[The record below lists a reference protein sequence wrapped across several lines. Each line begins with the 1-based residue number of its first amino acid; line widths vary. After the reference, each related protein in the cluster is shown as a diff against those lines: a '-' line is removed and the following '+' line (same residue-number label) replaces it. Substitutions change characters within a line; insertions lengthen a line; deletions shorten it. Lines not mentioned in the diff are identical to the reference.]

1 MKIETIN
8 KQKGGA
14 ILLIV
19 VIIAVATLIMAYSSS
34 ILGLGELDLGYTS
47 QKGSEAFSI
56 ADGCIEET
64 LRRIR
69 LNTNYGIGAGTIN
82 LSVDSGSCAIDVVDL
97 GENQR
102 RITVSGTISDYTKK
116 IETELILNGNIITV
130 TSWMEKSN

>member
-1 MKIETIN
+1 MKIKTTN

-14 ILLIV
+14 ILLII
-19 VIIAVATLIMAYSSS
+19 VIIAAATLIMAYSSS

-47 QKGSEAFSI
+47 QKGSEAFSM
-56 ADGCIEET
+56 ADGCMEET
-64 LRRIR
+64 LHRIR
-69 LNTNYGIGAGTIN
+69 LNTNYGIGTGTIN
-82 LSVDSGSCAIDVVDL
+82 LSVDSGSCTIDIDDL

-130 TSWMEKSN
+130 TSWVEKSN

>member
-1 MKIETIN
+1 MKIKTTN

-19 VIIAVATLIMAYSSS
+19 VIIAAATLIMAYSSS

-47 QKGSEAFSI
+47 QKGSEAFSM
-56 ADGCIEET
+56 ADGCMEET

-69 LNTNYGIGAGTIN
+69 LNTNYGIGTGTIN
-82 LSVDSGSCAIDVVDL
+82 LSVDSGSCTIDIEYL

-130 TSWMEKSN
+130 TSWVEKSN

>member
-1 MKIETIN
+1 MKTIN

-19 VIIAVATLIMAYSSS
+19 IIIAVSTLIMAYSSS
-34 ILGLGELDLGYTS
+34 FLGLGELDLGYTS
-47 QKGSEAFSI
+47 QKGAEAFSI

-64 LRRIR
+64 LHRIR
-69 LNTNYGIGAGTIN
+69 LNANYGVGIGEIN
-82 LSVDSGSCAIDVVDL
+82 LSVNNGSCIINVTDL

-102 RITVSGTISDYTKK
+102 RISVAGTVNNYTKR

-130 TSWMEKSN
+130 ISWAEN